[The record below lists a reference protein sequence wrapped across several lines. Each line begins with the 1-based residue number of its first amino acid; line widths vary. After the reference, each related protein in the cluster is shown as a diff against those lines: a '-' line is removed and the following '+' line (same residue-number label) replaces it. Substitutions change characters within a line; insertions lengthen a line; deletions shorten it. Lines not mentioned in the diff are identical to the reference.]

1 MVDERALFDRF
12 HDALDI
18 EPRPGAYERL
28 RTNLTSQPVAPK
40 RRPAFRMRFSK
51 MGLRMVAALAAVLI
65 AIALIATFITV
76 HNRGMG
82 GIPAADPHVKAFR
95 ALIVDDY
102 SAMNASTSN
111 HCGTIDDTGCA
122 AAVVPVDAALQK
134 WADDIAAFPKVPAQY
149 QFVALALHAHLLDAI
164 SDLNSAVAFQK
175 AGDAAGF
182 DLAMR
187 GAFYQ
192 RAWIDPASFFIEGT
206 YQGVTAATTAEAI
219 ANAKGAVRGCVG
231 TTPGPDV
238 LSCNRLQG
246 YEVCDGAKKSACEG
260 DVEDTQTL
268 VQRSLLDLAKNS
280 DSDPNYARLQNDLT
294 MADGAL
300 IGIHDALL
308 SGDSP
313 LVNIKETDLSKAM
326 VGADNDLATL

>member
-28 RTNLTSQPVAPK
+28 RTNLTSQPVALR

-76 HNRGMG
+76 HNRAVG

-122 AAVVPVDAALQK
+122 AAVVPVDHALQK

-164 SDLNSAVAFQK
+164 TDLNSAVAFQK
-175 AGDAAGF
+175 TGDAAGF
-182 DLAMR
+182 DLAMG
-187 GAFYQ
+187 GALYQ

-206 YQGVTAATTAEAI
+206 FQGAAFSAAEAI
-219 ANAKGAVRGCVG
+219 ANAKRAVLGCVG
-231 TTPGPDV
+231 TSPGPDV
-238 LSCNRLQG
+238 LSCSRLIQ
-246 YEVCDGAKKSACEG
+246 YEVCDGAKKSVCEA
-260 DVEDTQTL
+260 DVEDAQTL
-268 VQRSLLDLAKNS
+268 VQRSLIDLARNS
-280 DSDPNYARLQNDLT
+280 DSDPYYARLQNDLT
-294 MADGAL
+294 MADGGL

-308 SGDSP
+308 HGDSAG
-313 LVNIKETDLSKAM
+313 VNIKETDFSKGM